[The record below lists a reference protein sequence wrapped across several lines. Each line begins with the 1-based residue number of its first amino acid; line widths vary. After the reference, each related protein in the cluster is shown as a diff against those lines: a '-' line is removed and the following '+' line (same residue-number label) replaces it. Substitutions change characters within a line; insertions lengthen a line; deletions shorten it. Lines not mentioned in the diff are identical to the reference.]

1 MRAAELITSSGVKG
15 SGGPIGRYLIEPLL
29 TQTASKSTDSVVT
42 AVSVYPTGAALVPS
56 SNNDSSSSS
65 SGGGGSSNSS
75 KTQGSVFS
83 GSGNVLGGGGG
94 GGEEKKASSKPKWF
108 KM

>member
-65 SGGGGSSNSS
+65 SGGGSSNSS

-94 GGEEKKASSKPKWF
+94 GEEKKASSKPKWF